1 MPAKI
6 HLPLEKL
13 RQMIEDQELQQHLA
27 AEALGVSV
35 DTVRRACQ
43 AHGIRTQ
50 RTGPRGGDRHPDWKG
65 GRKLVGGYW
74 YIYRPEHPN
83 ATKQRYV
90 AEHRLVMEEKLGR
103 YLDPKEVVHH
113 RDGNSQN
120 NHPDNLEVFRT
131 NGDHLHHSRLGL
143 RPNWTPE
150 GKDKILRT
158 LETLAATRRQRRAS
172 DGHPRTQT
180 TDHLTE

>member
-6 HLPLEKL
+6 HLPVEKL

-50 RTGPRGGDRHPDWKG
+50 RTGPRGGDRHPEWRG
-65 GRKLVGGYW
+65 GRRLVSGYW
-74 YIYRPEHPN
+74 YIYRPDHPH
-83 ATKQRYV
+83 ATKQRTV

-103 YLDPKEVVHH
+103 YLNPKEVVHH
-113 RDGNSQN
+113 LDGNSQN
-120 NHPDNLEVFRT
+120 NHIGNLVLFAS
-131 NGDHLHHSRLGL
+131 NGEHLREELSWSEKHSAAIRQGIEKRRLRL
-143 RPNWTPE
+143 
-150 GKDKILRT
+150 KHD
-158 LETLAATRRQRRAS
+158 ADRQ
-172 DGHPRTQT
+172 TQT
-180 TDHLTE
+180 TDHLTD